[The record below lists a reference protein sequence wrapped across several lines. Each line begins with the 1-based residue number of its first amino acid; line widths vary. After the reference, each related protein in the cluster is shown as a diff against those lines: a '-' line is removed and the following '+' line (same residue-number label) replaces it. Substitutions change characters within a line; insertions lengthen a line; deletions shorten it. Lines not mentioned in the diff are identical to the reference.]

1 MVRSIILV
9 QSCTFGVQSSSL
21 RFDSLVPPKDGMS
34 AFEAGFPKRL
44 LLFALVVGGL
54 VNAEAQR
61 GAITVP
67 RNLSQLIAR
76 AATVV
81 QGRVSYAREESH
93 PRYHNLHSIVVT
105 VLVED
110 VWKGAAGKSLTFRQF
125 IWDPRDSADRAGY
138 REGEEL
144 VLFLSHQTSAGF
156 TSPVGLEQGRF
167 RVLRDSAGATVVV
180 NGANNNG
187 LFDGMQEIATAAQF
201 SPRARRAMAPKQLG
215 PVPLDVL
222 KELVRGFSASEASAK

>member
-1 MVRSIILV
+1 
-9 QSCTFGVQSSSL
+9 
-21 RFDSLVPPKDGMS
+21 MS
-34 AFEAGFPKRL
+34 AFGAGFPKSL
-44 LLFALVVGGL
+44 LLFALVVVGAL

-67 RNLSQLIAR
+67 RNLSQLTAR

-81 QGRVSYAREESH
+81 QGRVSFAREEPH
-93 PRYHNLHSIVVT
+93 PRYHNLRSVVVT

-138 REGEEL
+138 REGQEL
-144 VLFLSHQTSAGF
+144 VLFLNHQTSAGF

-187 LFDGMQEIATAAQF
+187 LFDGMQEIATAPQF